1 MAWEWSHSYEAYDNV
16 RENIHNKVEKD
27 REEMEEVWGEWY
39 AYFLERYMEV
49 PFLDSIEAGRKTAE
63 GLSNYDLAETI
74 WKLSEAQSICE
85 NGGFEAWICPYGCG
99 CHMVPFDLIE
109 GEDEDYAV

>member
-1 MAWEWSHSYEAYDNV
+1 MSWEWSHTQEAYENV
-16 RENIHNKVEKD
+16 RKNIYYKVERE

-39 AYFLERYMEV
+39 AYFLEEYMDV
-49 PFLDSIEAGRKTAE
+49 PFLDSIKAGMKIAE
-63 GLSNYDLAETI
+63 GLSDYDLAERI
-74 WKLSEAQSICE
+74 WVLSDNQATCE

-109 GEDEDYAV
+109 EEDEEDAV